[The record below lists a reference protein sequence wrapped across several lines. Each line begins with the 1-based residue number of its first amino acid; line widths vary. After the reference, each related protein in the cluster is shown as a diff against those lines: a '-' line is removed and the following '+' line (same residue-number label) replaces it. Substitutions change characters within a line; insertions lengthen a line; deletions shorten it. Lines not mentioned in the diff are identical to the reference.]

1 MKKTELTA
9 TLSRTVNKVGLQIK
23 KRSPEIL
30 IVAGVVGTVTRAV
43 MACKAT
49 LKVDEIMRESNDT
62 IEKVHKARSM
72 DGQPSPSN
80 PEKVIEYTADDAK
93 SDLTKVYIQTGLK
106 LAHLYAPSVILGAL
120 SITCFITSHNIMR
133 KRCANL
139 AAAYGTLDTAF
150 KKYRERVAERFGE
163 EVEKEIRYNIKAKE
177 IEKTIVDPE
186 TGEEKTVKETV
197 KVMDGD
203 PSSVSPYAVE
213 FSESNPNYCKDPN
226 MSFAFLRAQQQYF
239 NDLLQAKGHVFLN
252 EVYDALG
259 LPRTK
264 AGAVVGWVFDSD
276 APVGDNYIDFGMYT
290 ADKEKVRDFVN
301 GVEPTILLDFNVDG
315 VILDLIASHQA
326 IA

>member
-1 MKKTELTA
+1 MNKTELTA
-9 TLSRTVNKVGLQIK
+9 TLSRTANKVGLQLK

-30 IVAGVVGTVTRAV
+30 IVAGVVGTVVSTV

-49 LKVDEIMRESNDT
+49 LKVDEIMQESNDT
-62 IEKVHKARSM
+62 IEKIHDAREM
-72 DGQPSPSN
+72 DGQPSAAN
-80 PEKVIEYTADDAK
+80 PESVIEYSADDER

-106 LAHLYAPSVILGAL
+106 LAWLYTPSVLLGAL
-120 SITCFITSHNIMR
+120 SITCFITSHEIMR
-133 KRCANL
+133 RRCASL
-139 AAAYGTLDTAF
+139 AAAYTSLDQAF
-150 KKYRERVAERFGE
+150 KGYRKRVVDRFGE
-163 EVEKEIRYNIKAKE
+163 EVEKELFYNIKAKE

-186 TGEEKTVKETV
+186 TGEEKTVTETV

-203 PSSVSPYAVE
+203 PRKASPYAVE
-213 FSESNPNYCKDPN
+213 FEERNPNYCKDPE

-239 NDLLQAKGHVFLN
+239 NDLLRAKGHVFLN

-264 AGAVVGWVFDSD
+264 AGAMVGWVYDSD
-276 APVGDNYIDFGMYT
+276 TPVGDNYIDFCMCSV
-290 ADKEKVRDFVN
+290 DKEKVRDFIN

-315 VILDLIASHQA
+315 IILDLIASHQA

>member
-30 IVAGVVGTVTRAV
+30 IVAGVVGTVTSAV

-62 IEKVHKARSM
+62 I
-72 DGQPSPSN
+72 
-80 PEKVIEYTADDAK
+80 EKVIEYTADDAK

>member
-9 TLSRTVNKVGLQIK
+9 TLSRTVNKVGLHLK

-30 IVAGVVGTVTRAV
+30 IVAGVVGTVASAV

-49 LKVDEIMRESNDT
+49 LKVEEIMAESNET
-62 IEKVHKARSM
+62 IEKVHDARNL
-72 DGQPSPSN
+72 DGQPSAKD
-80 PEKVIEYTADDAK
+80 PEKIIEYSTDDER

-106 LAHLYAPSVILGAL
+106 LAKLYAPSVILGAL
-120 SITCFITSHNIMR
+120 SITSIIASHNIMR
-133 KRCANL
+133 KRCADL
-139 AAAYGTLDTAF
+139 AVAYGTLDQAF
-150 KKYRERVAERFGE
+150 KAYRKRVADRFGE

-177 IEKTIVDPE
+177 IDKTITDPE
-186 TGEEKTVKETV
+186 TGEEKTMKETV

-203 PSSVSPYAVE
+203 PQKASPYAVE
-213 FSESNPNYCKDPN
+213 FNETNPNYCRDPE
-226 MSFAFLRAQQQYF
+226 MSFAFLRAQQQYL
-239 NDLLQAKGHVFLN
+239 NDLLRTKGHVFLN

-264 AGAVVGWVFDSD
+264 AGAIVGWVYDSD
-276 APVGDNYIDFGMYT
+276 TPVGDNYISFEMYEVN
-290 ADKEKVRDFVN
+290 KEKVRNFIN

-315 VILDLIASHQA
+315 IILDLIATHQA

>member
-30 IVAGVVGTVTRAV
+30 IVAGVVGTVTSAV

-120 SITCFITSHNIMR
+120 
-133 KRCANL
+133 
-139 AAAYGTLDTAF
+139 
-150 KKYRERVAERFGE
+150 
-163 EVEKEIRYNIKAKE
+163 
-177 IEKTIVDPE
+177 
-186 TGEEKTVKETV
+186 
-197 KVMDGD
+197 
-203 PSSVSPYAVE
+203 
-213 FSESNPNYCKDPN
+213 
-226 MSFAFLRAQQQYF
+226 
-239 NDLLQAKGHVFLN
+239 
-252 EVYDALG
+252 
-259 LPRTK
+259 
-264 AGAVVGWVFDSD
+264 
-276 APVGDNYIDFGMYT
+276 
-290 ADKEKVRDFVN
+290 
-301 GVEPTILLDFNVDG
+301 
-315 VILDLIASHQA
+315 
-326 IA
+326 

>member
-9 TLSRTVNKVGLQIK
+9 TLSRTVNKVGLHLK

-30 IVAGVVGTVTRAV
+30 IVAGVVGTVASAV

-49 LKVDEIMRESNDT
+49 LKVEEIMAESNET
-62 IEKVHKARSM
+62 IEKVHDARNL
-72 DGQPSPSN
+72 DGQPSAKDPD
-80 PEKVIEYTADDAK
+80 KIIEYSADDER

-106 LAHLYAPSVILGAL
+106 LAKLYAPSVILGAL
-120 SITCFITSHNIMR
+120 SITSIIASHNIMR
-133 KRCANL
+133 KRCADL
-139 AAAYGTLDTAF
+139 AVAYGTLDQAF
-150 KKYRERVAERFGE
+150 KAYRKRVADRFGE

-177 IEKTIVDPE
+177 IDKTITDPE
-186 TGEEKTVKETV
+186 TGEEKTMKETV

-203 PSSVSPYAVE
+203 PQKASPYAVE
-213 FSESNPNYCKDPN
+213 FNETNPNYCRDPE
-226 MSFAFLRAQQQYF
+226 MSFAFLRAQQQYL
-239 NDLLQAKGHVFLN
+239 NDLLRTKGHVFLN

-264 AGAVVGWVFDSD
+264 AGAIVGWVYDSD
-276 APVGDNYIDFGMYT
+276 TPVGDNYISFEMCE
-290 ADKEKVRDFVN
+290 ANKEKVRNFIN

-315 VILDLIASHQA
+315 IILDLIATHQA

>member
-9 TLSRTVNKVGLQIK
+9 TLGRTVNKVGLQLK
-23 KRSPEIL
+23 KRSPELL
-30 IVAGVVGTVTRAV
+30 IVAGVIGTVTSAV

-49 LKVDEIMRESNDT
+49 LKVEEIMAESNET
-62 IEKVHKARSM
+62 VEKIHEARTL
-72 DGQPSPSN
+72 DGQPSAKN
-80 PEKVIEYTADDAK
+80 PESVIEYSANDEK
-93 SDLTKVYIQTGLK
+93 SDLAKVYIQTGLK
-106 LAHLYAPSVILGAL
+106 LAHLYAPSVVLGAL

-139 AAAYGTLDTAF
+139 AAAYGTLDQAF
-150 KKYRERVAERFGE
+150 KAYRKRVAERFGE

-197 KVMDGD
+197 KVMEGD
-203 PSSVSPYAVE
+203 PSAASPYAAE
-213 FSESNPNYCKDPN
+213 FSESNPNYCKDPE
-226 MSFAFLRAQQQYF
+226 MSFAFLRAQQSYF
-239 NDLLQAKGHVFLN
+239 NDLLRAKGHVFLN

-264 AGAVVGWVFDSD
+264 AGAIVGWVYDSD
-276 APVGDNYIDFGMYT
+276 APVGDNYISFDMSSVN
-290 ADKEKVRDFVN
+290 KEKVRDFIN
-301 GVEPTILLDFNVDG
+301 GVEPTIMLDFNVDG
-315 VILDLIASHQA
+315 VILDLIATHQA